1 MSASAVQPSSPAID
15 VGREWGFVRRELLR
29 VLSARQ
35 VPHADAEDIVQEV
48 ALRALVHPEGF
59 RTRPDLARWSWR
71 VAWRLRIDG
80 VRSAAHI
87 DASPAPDLPGPEDT
101 ARLVEGRLALDTVL
115 AGFTRLSATD
125 RTALFEAPA
134 PDASRQEA
142 VRLAVRRHRA
152 RARLTRLVGGLP
164 TAWLGVTAH
173 LRRLRVRTRPQV
185 TLTALPVAFLVA
197 VQLGVV
203 VLGLPDRGPHTTGKP
218 GWSSAVL
225 TQDTRAATPT
235 RPRVALSPEP
245 PSRAAA
251 RPSAS
256 TVAVIPLGD
265 GLRVKVTTEDRTD
278 PPTACLRNVAII
290 GQICL
295 DRPGPALPVPP
306 IAP

>member
-1 MSASAVQPSSPAID
+1 MSASAVEPSSPAID
-15 VGREWGFVRRELLR
+15 VGTEWASVRRELLR

-48 ALRALVHPEGF
+48 AVRALVHPEGF
-59 RTRPDLARWSWR
+59 RTTRDLSRWSWR

-80 VRSAAHI
+80 VRRAAHI
-87 DASPAPDLPGPEDT
+87 DTSPTPDLPGPEDT
-101 ARLVEGRLALDTVL
+101 ARLVEGRLVLDAVL
-115 AGFTRLSATD
+115 SGLTRLSATD

-164 TAWLGVTAH
+164 AAWLWVAAQ

-185 TLTALPVAFLVA
+185 ALTALPVAFLVA

-203 VLGLPDRGPHTTGKP
+203 VLGLPDRNPHVAGKP

-225 TQDTRAATPT
+225 TQEMRGATPARPHAALRAEPLTRAA
-235 RPRVALSPEP
+235 SG
-245 PSRAAA
+245 
-251 RPSAS
+251 PSAS
-256 TVAVIPLGD
+256 TIAVIPIGD
-265 GLRVKVTTEDRTD
+265 ALRVKVTAEDRTD
-278 PPTACLRNVAII
+278 PPTACLRNVAIL
-290 GQICL
+290 GEICL

-306 IAP
+306 LAP